1 VTGKLVTAAI
11 QLNSGDRV
19 EENLRETDTLVGRAV
34 ERGAQLVV
42 LPENFALMPATEKER
57 RDRAED
63 DGDGQM
69 QAGAAAIARRH
80 GCWLVA
86 GSLPIRDTADPRPAS
101 ACCVYDSD
109 GQRVARYDKLH
120 LFDVRLPGLDE
131 SYRESANTTPGHAAV
146 AIDSPWGRLGLSICY
161 DLRFPELY
169 RQLAASGVSLF
180 LVPAAFTRPTG
191 QSHWSVLLRAR
202 AIENLCYVV
211 AAAQCGE
218 HPGER
223 RTWGHS
229 MIIGPW
235 GEVLAETAGEP
246 GFIAAGL
253 DLSRCEQLRNEFPTL
268 AHSRYDI
275 GSEPPVEV
283 HDQQRG
289 KRE

>member
-1 VTGKLVTAAI
+1 MTGKLVAGAI

-19 EENLRETDTLVGRAV
+19 EENLRHAGELTARAV

-42 LPENFALMPATEKER
+42 LPENFALMAASERAR
-57 RDRAED
+57 RDQAED
-63 DGDGQM
+63 DGDGPM

-86 GSLPIRDTADPRPAS
+86 GSLPIRRADDPRPAS

-109 GQRVARYDKLH
+109 GRRVARYDKLH
-120 LFDVRLPGLDE
+120 LFDVSLPGLDE
-131 SYRESANTTPGHAAV
+131 SYRESADTAPGRSAV
-146 AIDSPWGRLGLSICY
+146 AVDSPWGRLGLTICY

-169 RQLAASGVSLF
+169 RQLAALDVCLF
-180 LVPAAFTRPTG
+180 VVPAAFTRPTG

-202 AIENLCYVV
+202 AIENLGYVV

-229 MIIGPW
+229 TVVGPW
-235 GEVLAETAGEP
+235 GEILAEAGAEP
-246 GFIAAGL
+246 GFVVAGL
-253 DLSRCEQLRNEFPTL
+253 DLARCEQLRKEFPTL

-275 GSEPPVEV
+275 GNEPPVEV
-283 HDQQRG
+283 FD
-289 KRE
+289 